1 MAAILNHIE
10 ALEARILNP
19 TSGNSKKTNKKKQ
32 MNPFLVD
39 KPKKKNEKKDPL
51 AVGSG
56 AGMTE
61 PTETELKLNTIQ
73 DFYGSSSDSDND
85 DEEYGDDM
93 ESVDQSEDEANGKG
107 VTKYH
112 HRKNYFHFYRGA
124 SGSPDDTT
132 EIRKK
137 RTKLY
142 YAQRIFVV
150 KTIFAFC
157 MFIMMG
163 GAVVK
168 HKHSRTGTG
177 KGANFVPASAARDYL
192 PDHEESGNKQHQ
204 DSNKNGEQMTM
215 IELLDEKV
223 EKGEM
228 SVAVYLDKEAGGKKS
243 SNDKAYI
250 DDGLPDGWREF
261 TDKSTGKPYYEDPN
275 GHVTWELPS
284 SETGSTSETSS
295 INDIEDE
302 EKEEFIAE
310 TSKFK
315 SAALPDGWR
324 EFTDKKSGKDYYM
337 DPQGHTTWERP
348 ASENQSPPL
357 SLEESD
363 SISDSDA
370 SKGSLPPGWR
380 EYKDQVTGKF
390 YYMDPHGKT
399 TWDRPSE

>member
-19 TSGNSKKTNKKKQ
+19 ASGNSIKTNKKKQ

-56 AGMTE
+56 AAMTE

-93 ESVDQSEDEANGKG
+93 ESVDQSEDEGNGKG
-107 VTKYH
+107 VTKYY

-124 SGSPDDTT
+124 SGSADDT
-132 EIRKK
+132 EVRKK

-168 HKHSRTGTG
+168 HKHAQTGTG
-177 KGANFVPASAARDYL
+177 KGANFVPASAAR
-192 PDHEESGNKQHQ
+192 EGSGNEHHQ
-204 DSNKNGEQMTM
+204 DSNKRGEQMTM
-215 IELLDEKV
+215 TELIDEKV
-223 EKGEM
+223 EK
-228 SVAVYLDKEAGGKKS
+228 VAEYLDKEVGDNES
-243 SNDKAYI
+243 SNDKSHV
-250 DDGLPDGWREF
+250 DDVLPDGWREF
-261 TDKSTGKPYYEDPN
+261 TDRSTGRTYYEEPN
-275 GHVTWELPS
+275 GHVTWNLPA
-284 SETGSTSETSS
+284 SEKDSTSETSS
-295 INDIEDE
+295 ISDTEDE
-302 EKEEFIAE
+302 EKEESIAE

-315 SAALPDGWR
+315 SAGEDAALPDGWR
-324 EFTDKKSGKDYYM
+324 EYTDKKSGKDYYM
-337 DPQGHTTWERP
+337 DPHGHTTWERP
-348 ASENQSPPL
+348 ASEEHQS
-357 SLEESD
+357 SSMSSEESD
-363 SISDSDA
+363 SDKDSDSVERA
-370 SKGSLPPGWR
+370 LPSGWR
-380 EYKDQVTGKF
+380 EYKDNETGKT